1 MQKVQQ
7 RPTSAFV
14 NIAGNACAAI
24 VFVIC
29 VCHAQRAI
37 DVIATHRDSAKGA
50 CVDSESRTLA
60 TKKFSWLRHKR
71 RVSARQNRIFGR
83 IAGNRFAGVFRFRR
97 SIAAAIDA
105 RRVLA
110 SVDRGDEDDVSITSR
125 EAKFRCRAWTS
136 RDRSRP
142 AGWPCRRMTSSPG
155 RRTSRRVAAS
165 PSPARPCQ
173 DWPR

>member
-29 VCHAQRAI
+29 AGRAQRTI

-50 CVDSESRTLA
+50 CADSESRILA

-83 IAGNRFAGVFRFRR
+83 IADNRFAGVFRFRR
-97 SIAAAIDA
+97 SVAARDRRATRA
-105 RRVLA
+105 RV
-110 SVDRGDEDDVSITSR
+110 
-125 EAKFRCRAWTS
+125 
-136 RDRSRP
+136 DRSR
-142 AGWPCRRMTSSPG
+142 
-155 RRTSRRVAAS
+155 
-165 PSPARPCQ
+165 
-173 DWPR
+173 